1 MDEIE
6 YNLKWDGLVEDKFGP
21 MDNKKFRLP
30 KDFKVTFVDTEK
42 EIPAML
48 KGLLDADYIGMDAE
62 WRPQIAKTD
71 ACKTALF

>member
-42 EIPAML
+42 
-48 KGLLDADYIGMDAE
+48 
-62 WRPQIAKTD
+62 
-71 ACKTALF
+71 